1 MARFV
6 ASVSEARTT
15 ESTMS
20 ARARKVAADAAA
32 LHRTSELSR
41 WPRASTM
48 AAENMATDR
57 MIVRLV
63 TGSWLGQYLA
73 AQTHTATRA
82 ALPPVAH
89 HLASA
94 VAVDSMTATPIDD
107 PSRVAARPSSS
118 PSGPSR
124 LTLRR
129 RLPTGTTGSPSTAG
143 LMACAGICVGCFVSP
158 LSDILPSRLPLRRK
172 VDRPSAVAVG

>member
-1 MARFV
+1 MARCV
-6 ASVSEARTT
+6 ASVSEARIR

-20 ARARKVAADAAA
+20 ARAREVAADATA
-32 LHRTSELSR
+32 LPRTSELSR
-41 WPRASTM
+41 WPTASTI
-48 AAENMATDR
+48 AAENRATDR
-57 MIVRLV
+57 MIVRFV
-63 TGSWLGQYLA
+63 TGSWCGQYLA
-73 AQTHTATRA
+73 AHTHTATRA

-94 VAVDSMTATPIDD
+94 VAVDSMTATPVDD
-107 PSRVAARPSSS
+107 PSTVDAKPSSA

-143 LMACAGICVGCFVSP
+143 LMACAGICVDCFVSP
-158 LSDILPSRLPLRRK
+158 LSDTLPLNPTAPTSQGR
-172 VDRPSAVAVG
+172 